1 MKTINKIPAFLVII
15 FLAVGSISQKTWA
28 QPNVGW
34 SQDDFYN
41 ELSPYGDWMDYP
53 SYGQVWRP
61 RVDADFQPYATDGR
75 WEMTEYGNT
84 WVSDYPWGWA
94 PFHYGRWL
102 FDDSYGWIWIPGN
115 EWGPAWVSWRS
126 GGGYYGWAPLGP
138 GMGIDI
144 NINIPYNY
152 WVFVPEIYIR
162 NPRVYS
168 YCVPRN
174 RINNIFGGTAYIN
187 NYYRYNN
194 RAYVYG
200 PNRRDLERITRNRI
214 NVYRAD
220 DLHRNSRNNNYNRNN
235 GGYYQGYSRN
245 NNGGYN
251 NRPDYNDRE
260 RWDNNRN
267 RNGNDTPRYDN
278 RNSQSQRNDR
288 YDNNTNRERERNQQQ
303 PERTAPQPSTQADR
317 PYQAPT
323 RGDAE
328 RTWSGN
334 RQSERNREQPAPR
347 TNESR
352 ESAPRRTW
360 SDNGNS
366 NQQPRNNRDYAP
378 QRSQEQPQ
386 QRNTERS
393 NDNQNR
399 PERRRRD

>member
-15 FLAVGSISQKTWA
+15 FLALGSISQKTWA

-41 ELSPYGDWMDYP
+41 ELSPYGDWIDYP

-61 RVDADFQPYATDGR
+61 RVDAGFQPYATDGR

-102 FDDSYGWIWIPGN
+102 FDDYYGWVWIPDN

-138 GMGIDI
+138 SMGIDI
-144 NINIPYNY
+144 NVNIPYNH
-152 WVFVPEIYIR
+152 WVFVPEVYVR

-174 RINNIFGGTAYIN
+174 RINNIFGGTVYIN

-251 NRPDYNDRE
+251 TRPDYNDRE

-386 QRNTERS
+386 QRNAERS